1 MGETSVLDVSSL
13 ALGDGV
19 FLPNND
25 NDLLYGGENIVF
37 EGEVTLLNFDSLVA
51 VFVFLGVLGDDVMN
65 PFGSCFC
72 CVGV

>member
-1 MGETSVLDVSSL
+1 VFASNSL

-25 NDLLYGGENIVF
+25 KDLLYGGENMVF
-37 EGEVTLLNFDSLVA
+37 EGEVTLLNFDNLVV
-51 VFVFLGVLGDDVMN
+51 VFVFLGVRGDDVIK

-72 CVGV
+72 